1 MKSTVSWSISRSI
14 SIASGASLHSVYRGA
29 AAGSLPGEPKLP
41 CGSTSGYR
49 NDHDWASRTRV
60 S

>member
-1 MKSTVSWSISRSI
+1 MSLSISM
-14 SIASGASLHSVYRGA
+14 ASGSSFDSVYRMA

-41 CGSTSGYR
+41 LPSISGYR
-49 NDHDWASRTRV
+49 RDHGCAIRTSV

>member
-1 MKSTVSWSISRSI
+1 MSRIISM
-14 SIASGASLHSVYRGA
+14 ASGAILHSVYRMA

-41 CGSTSGYR
+41 LPSTSGIR
-49 NDHDWASRTRV
+49 IDQVCARRTTV